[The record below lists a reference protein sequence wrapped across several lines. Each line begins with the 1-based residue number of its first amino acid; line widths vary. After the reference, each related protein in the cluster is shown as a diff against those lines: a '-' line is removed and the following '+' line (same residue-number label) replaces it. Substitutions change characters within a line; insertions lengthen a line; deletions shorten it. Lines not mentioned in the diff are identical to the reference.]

1 MGYITKTS
9 SAGLE
14 FIARW
19 EGIVLTPYM
28 DVAGLWTIGVGH
40 LIKDTDFF
48 STIPNDKIKSL
59 LKSKDKNH
67 PYAQISIPRE
77 EALNILANDVKL
89 VEEAL
94 VRMIKMKL
102 NQNQFDAMVSFGF
115 NCGTNVF
122 KTSGACKAI
131 AEGNFQAVPEKLLD
145 WSKVR
150 INGELKTNKGLLARR
165 TAEGQLF
172 SREINN
178 VELSSP
184 TLFSHT
190 PEMIKD
196 IQTKLKKL
204 GFYIGLIDG
213 IKGSQTV
220 AAMEKFSIAKNIQ
233 LHNSGISTLW
243 MSELNK
249 ACQ

>member
-1 MGYITKTS
+1 MNYVTKTS
-9 SAGLE
+9 AAGLE

-19 EGIVLTPYM
+19 EGVVLTPYM

-40 LIKDTDFF
+40 LIKDTDSF
-48 STIPNDKIKSL
+48 SAISNDKVRSL
-59 LKSKDKNH
+59 LSTKDKSH
-67 PYAQISIPRE
+67 PCTQISIPRE
-77 EALNILANDVKL
+77 EALSILASDVKL

-94 VRMIKMKL
+94 VRTIKVKL

-115 NCGTNVF
+115 NCGTGVF

-131 AEGNFQAVPEKLLD
+131 TEGKFDIVPEKLLD

-172 SREINN
+172 LKEVSNAGQ
-178 VELSSP
+178 LSP

-204 GFYIGLIDG
+204 GFYIGLVDG
-213 IKGSQTV
+213 IKGPQTT
-220 AAMEKFSIAKNIQ
+220 AAMEKFSKAKNVQ
-233 LHNSGISTLW
+233 LPSNGVSTQW